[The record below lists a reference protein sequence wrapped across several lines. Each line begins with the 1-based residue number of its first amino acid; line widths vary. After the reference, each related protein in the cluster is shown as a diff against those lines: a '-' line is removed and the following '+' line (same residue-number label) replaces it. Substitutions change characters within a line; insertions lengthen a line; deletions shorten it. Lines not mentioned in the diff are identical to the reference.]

1 MSSTT
6 QELPILVGVN
16 RIARIP
22 FPMAEDDFDMLIKT
36 LNLWK
41 EKLVATKDKQD
52 AKSEA
57 SNAADEDQV

>member
-1 MSSTT
+1 
-6 QELPILVGVN
+6 
-16 RIARIP
+16 
-22 FPMAEDDFDMLIKT
+22 MAEDDFDMLIKT